1 MSFIFGF
8 LDVSSWSD
16 KGAHL
21 WQEYHRS
28 VTVSH
33 LIASNIRW
41 RMKVKLD
48 GAQLWL
54 ILYWWLTLVIC
65 LPGFIKL
72 LFFPLQFT
80 FFLFFWR
87 VNILR
92 LCRDSISSP
101 DFQFS
106 MSICMDSQSLSW
118 ASCHSLLLSFI
129 LMLKLSKRGPFQ
141 LVSVLFWHDSINIW
155 APRRSL
161 YLPHSSPEIN
171 HFSKDLGPFS
181 RKMMLR
187 FGVLI
192 GARVS
197 LCLDFH
203 SDTLGSLYL
212 HFNMYIYFH
221 IYLFIL
227 TFFLFLFLLPSL
239 TIRNL
244 PPKASSFGSHVR
256 ELENRHSVL
265 IRSRKL
271 NRKDNE
277 LFFGSVVGIR
287 TNCCPPRIER
297 EAITGSVKSQRTTVE
312 TRHEGTSAE

>member
-1 MSFIFGF
+1 
-8 LDVSSWSD
+8 
-16 KGAHL
+16 
-21 WQEYHRS
+21 
-28 VTVSH
+28 
-33 LIASNIRW
+33 
-41 RMKVKLD
+41 
-48 GAQLWL
+48 
-54 ILYWWLTLVIC
+54 
-65 LPGFIKL
+65 
-72 LFFPLQFT
+72 
-80 FFLFFWR
+80 
-87 VNILR
+87 
-92 LCRDSISSP
+92 
-101 DFQFS
+101 
-106 MSICMDSQSLSW
+106 MDSQSLSW

-171 HFSKDLGPFS
+171 HFSKDLGPFY

-227 TFFLFLFLLPSL
+227 TFSLFLFLTSFSDNKKP
-239 TIRNL
+239 
-244 PPKASSFGSHVR
+244 ASKGFQFWFTCK

-271 NRKDNE
+271 NRKDNQ

-287 TNCCPPRIER
+287 TNCCPPNWER
-297 EAITGSVKSQRTTVE
+297 SNYRQC
-312 TRHEGTSAE
+312 